1 MILFDGTH
9 HSDRPQEVLREV
21 YAFIEE
27 GLFPDSSTGDDKKK
41 KGKKAVALSG
51 EIPPET
57 PLDVIPEPFLNEAKR
72 LIMSEMDELL
82 ESHADSS
89 PVQPVLRARIAAPEG
104 ISGVTSAGGIFREC
118 RWQKI

>member
-41 KGKKAVALSG
+41 KKDDSELADVKSFSLLKEDKG
-51 EIPPET
+51 E
-57 PLDVIPEPFLNEAKR
+57 KQ
-72 LIMSEMDELL
+72 S
-82 ESHADSS
+82 
-89 PVQPVLRARIAAPEG
+89 
-104 ISGVTSAGGIFREC
+104 
-118 RWQKI
+118 